1 MPDICQGPERVRI
14 VLEEATLDAID
25 GDRARFENTR
35 NPLFA
40 WQALASWIA
49 VNRTRAG
56 HEIAPLPIPEW
67 VVGYLSHTF
76 ARILNLANGCDY
88 DGRAGLTRNRPPE
101 GNGVT
106 QPRRDAPRVTPEE
119 AMKEVPAA
127 LGLVHKRWNAFKHK
141 RALDS
146 QEFDEMS
153 VDLYK
158 ETDTRVSDRRAFEML
173 RENKGMVQVRYL
185 RRRIAK
191 AREARGVEPAR

>member
-1 MPDICQGPERVRI
+1 MPDIGQAPDGVRQ
-14 VLEEATLDAID
+14 VLEEATLEAID

-40 WQALASWIA
+40 WQALASWID
-49 VNRTRAG
+49 VNRSRASDG
-56 HEIAPLPIPEW
+56 VAPLSIPGW
-67 VVGYLSHTF
+67 VASYLRHTS
-76 ARILNLANGCDY
+76 ARILNLANGRDF
-88 DGRAGLTRNRPPE
+88 DGRAGLGRNRPPE
-101 GNGVT
+101 GNGVE
-106 QPRRDAPRVTPEE
+106 QPRRDAPRVTPGE
-119 AMKEVPAA
+119 AIKEVPAA